1 MKRNHLAITL
11 GIILGVSA
19 LTGCTKSSTNDTSI
33 SKEKESEENTVYG
46 EVKSVG
52 ESSVTIEV
60 GTMKEMEK
68 DGENPSGA
76 GKEENTDSAQTDGE
90 GENQPPQGGEQ
101 PSMLDLTGEE
111 KEIKIT
117 DDTVIQRQS
126 MGGGPGRV
134 EKLRL
139 PMERHRKNQKI
150 LPEQQ
155 RAVPTTAQRAVP
167 EVIVKTGK
175 SRVKIRLNSKQRLS
189 L

>member
-1 MKRNHLAITL
+1 
-11 GIILGVSA
+11 
-19 LTGCTKSSTNDTSI
+19 
-33 SKEKESEENTVYG
+33 
-46 EVKSVG
+46 
-52 ESSVTIEV
+52 
-60 GTMKEMEK
+60 MEK
-68 DGENPSGA
+68 IHRVPA
-76 GKEENTDSAQTDGE
+76 KR
-90 GENQPPQGGEQ
+90 
-101 PSMLDLTGEE
+101 
-111 KEIKIT
+111 KIQ
-117 DDTVIQRQS
+117 ILRRRMERAKIS
-126 MGGGPGRV
+126 RLRV

>member
-76 GKEENTDSAQTDGE
+76 GKEENTDSAQTDRE
-90 GENQPPQGGEQ
+90 RA
-101 PSMLDLTGEE
+101 
-111 KEIKIT
+111 KIS
-117 DDTVIQRQS
+117 RL
-126 MGGGPGRV
+126 RV
-134 EKLRL
+134 ES
-139 PMERHRKNQKI
+139 
-150 LPEQQ
+150 
-155 RAVPTTAQRAVP
+155 
-167 EVIVKTGK
+167 
-175 SRVKIRLNSKQRLS
+175 SRPCWI
-189 L
+189 